1 MGGMSAGAI
10 AATIMQMEQQRKEQ
24 EQGGQGYGGTKGLM
38 LNVADVTPFPPKG
51 PRPMNLEGG
60 MSRAGGGGRV
70 GEVVR
75 FPNQFERTF
84 NKFDR
89 ENPVKPADK
98 YQAAVDAQVA
108 ARKNALFESK
118 IDAAD
123 AKAMSAPVGRAS
135 PADFATVR
143 QALNS
148 QDPRTQ
154 GHIQEIFSKMTP
166 QQQSMLQQRLFG
178 SMSPAP
184 QQSATVSRFPGYEG
198 PLPAGRNPGQW
209 INGGLKG
216 DGKPSYPSLVRGP
229 KTEQAINA
237 SNNVTRIEPARTGE
251 MDWGAWAK
259 AQGFPSPERV
269 RRGAPAL
276 RQNYNMNDNEI
287 KLYFQQLLQNGEL

>member
-60 MSRAGGGGRV
+60 MSRAGGGGGRG
-70 GEVVR
+70 GEVIR
-75 FPNQFERTF
+75 FPGQFERTF

-108 ARKNALFESK
+108 AR
-118 IDAAD
+118 AAPQP
-123 AKAMSAPVGRAS
+123 APSGRAS

-154 GHIQEIFSKMTP
+154 GHIQEIFSRMTP

-184 QQSATVSRFPGYEG
+184 AAPQSATISRMPGITQ
-198 PLPAGRNPGQW
+198 LPTARPP
-209 INGGLKG
+209 IM
-216 DGKPSYPSLVRGP
+216 SRGP

-237 SNNVTRIEPARTGE
+237 SSNVTRIEPARAGE

-276 RQNYNMNDNEI
+276 KENWGMNNNEI

>member
-1 MGGMSAGAI
+1 
-10 AATIMQMEQQRKEQ
+10 MQFPMPPYE
-24 EQGGQGYGGTKGLM
+24 GM
-38 LNVADVTPFPPKG
+38 LNEVADVTPFPPKG

-60 MSRAGGGGRV
+60 MSRAGGGGGRV
-70 GEVVR
+70 IP
-75 FPNQFERTF
+75 FQ
-84 NKFDR
+84 
-89 ENPVKPADK
+89 KPAQQPARTYD
-98 YQAAVDAQVA
+98 DAVA
-108 ARKNALFESK
+108 AQK
-118 IDAAD
+118 DA
-123 AKAMSAPVGRAS
+123 GRAT
-135 PADFATVR
+135 PADFSLVR

-154 GHIQEIFSKMTP
+154 GHIQEIWSKMSP

>member
-10 AATIMQMEQQRKEQ
+10 AATIMQMEEQRRKQ

-60 MSRAGGGGRV
+60 MSRAGGGYGRG
-70 GEVVR
+70 GEVIR

-108 ARKNALFESK
+108 AR
-118 IDAAD
+118 AAPQP
-123 AKAMSAPVGRAS
+123 APSGRAS

-154 GHIQEIFSKMTP
+154 GHIQEIFSRMTP
-166 QQQSMLQQRLFG
+166 QQQTMLQQRLFG
-178 SMSPAP
+178 SMSPTPAP
-184 QQSATVSRFPGYEG
+184 QSATISRIPGYEG

-216 DGKPSYPSLVRGP
+216 DGKPSYPSLVRSP
-229 KTEQAINA
+229 KAEQAINA
-237 SNNVTRIEPARTGE
+237 SSNVTRIEPARTGE

-276 RQNYNMNDNEI
+276 KENWGMNNNEI